1 MQRTSIT
8 VKLLVG
14 VAVTAVTGCVSVEPR
29 SGIAPRPETSRPVQD
44 LAPQIVGPPVRDS
57 LEAVP
62 DPKPSPRAS
71 GRPAKAPSDTRRTS
85 PRAPQQREH
94 VGVPRPRHAPPAAAR
109 VLNPPTVPVTGTN
122 VCALGRGYGGWSAGS
137 PAARICEDTYGR

>member
-57 LEAVP
+57 LGAIP
-62 DPKPSPRAS
+62 DPKPSPKAS
-71 GRPAKAPSDTRRTS
+71 DRPAKAPSDTRHTA

-94 VGVPRPRHAPPAAAR
+94 VGVPRPRHAPPTAAR
-109 VLNPPTVPVTGTN
+109 VLNPPAAPVTGTN

-137 PAARICEDTYGR
+137 PEARICEDTYGH

>member
-29 SGIAPRPETSRPVQD
+29 PGIAPRSETSRPIQD
-44 LAPQIVGPPVRDS
+44 LAPQVVGPPVRDT
-57 LEAVP
+57 LEAIP
-62 DPKPSPRAS
+62 DPKPSPKAS
-71 GRPAKAPSDTRRTS
+71 GRPAKVRSDTQNTA

-94 VGVPRPRHAPPAAAR
+94 VGVPRARHAPPTNAR
-109 VLNPPTVPVTGTN
+109 VPNPPAVPATGTS
-122 VCALGRGYGGWSAGS
+122 VCALGRAYGGWSAGS
-137 PAARICEDTYGR
+137 PEARICEDTYGR